1 MKSMSFT
8 PQELYCMA
16 LIQNKTAMYGIPDR
30 MGEHPREK
38 AEEIVDAM
46 LTHHLAEMDLDGK
59 MFLAEPYAG
68 LVEHYCDCRKCLT
81 VSFQEPGADTQ
92 NLVLW
97 ERDGRYLLAQCIRD
111 RFVFS
116 QVNEAMIRVLAE
128 QIVPGGYGL
137 RECPEAVIPNSQ
149 LQQAKGACVR
159 NDPADAVRLL
169 RQNGAEAELAQ
180 VIADGLQE
188 KACSVNLV
196 LMDMTGG
203 DCRKTEVGFLAAG
216 NEMLA
221 LSSAVVNYRSCT
233 VFTPS
238 DTRQMR
244 QAAAQLVARF
254 LEKGDS

>member
-30 MGEHPREK
+30 MGGSPQEK
-38 AEEIVDAM
+38 ADEIIDAM
-46 LTHHLAEMDLDGK
+46 LTHHLAQMDLDGN
-59 MFLAEPYAG
+59 LSLTEPYAE
-68 LVEHYCDCRKCLT
+68 LVEHYCECGKCLT
-81 VSFQEPGADTQ
+81 VTLQEPGRDTQ
-92 NLVLW
+92 SLIFW
-97 ERDGRYLLAQCIRD
+97 ERSGRYLIAQCIYD
-111 RFVFS
+111 RYVFTE
-116 QVNEAMIRVLAE
+116 VREDLLRALPE
-128 QIVPGGYGL
+128 QIVPGGYCL

-149 LQQAKGACVR
+149 LQQAKRACAR
-159 NDPADAVRLL
+159 DDIADAVRLL
-169 RQNGAEAELAQ
+169 RQNGAVETAALA
-180 VIADGLQE
+180 IADGLRE
-188 KACSVNLV
+188 NACSVDLV